1 MKNFTYVRESSPTGS
16 IFVALFFVFISFL
29 YAPQSARA
37 AITDGLTITVN
48 REAVTA
54 TALEGATVKI
64 KCNAGT
70 YTDVGVTTNSSGV
83 VSITDLT
90 TLTNLLLNA
99 GTCIVGSSLDVQVSK
114 DGYVTTEKLGAV
126 GSLLDSANSFTFTG
140 SDSVKFAHK
149 ATITREGDGAALSG
163 ATVGVGATVCI
174 EAQTLGIYYCPVPIA
189 SDGATLSIAKSGY
202 VTNTSSS
209 VGNRTSPADVQG
221 VIAPANILFQV
232 KIAVADELGNSV
244 TPTSITFDGSTETAS
259 SSNVFYFAPSA
270 GLAKVVVINK
280 TGFIPNALTNTALA
294 NVSADNTGQT
304 SITLGSNAVSSSPV
318 GIGQALSLKGLEY
331 ALKSVALK
339 SELGGTI
346 TNIANGTP
354 GATSADISLTGSGG
368 VSVITSAVAS
378 DVIYIAATGNG
389 SGDDSVSLSLNGVTV
404 DGMTANT
411 AYLSAGTIA
420 DTGNLLSALTSQ
432 TTFGIGQATGN
443 IQNTTGFGYPLKV
456 TVADELGTAIN
467 ISDLATKTFGG
478 IAVSTSTSNIGYW
491 AATTSSGSL
500 VLAKNGYV
508 SSATNNTG
516 LTNVTADQTA
526 TTSITFGSGSAL
538 TSSVSAGSGASA
550 QGLQFAQKINLQTE
564 AGESLTG
571 ATVTA
576 GSSNTSCTVASNIAY
591 CPVPVSEDGIANDI
605 TVTKSGYVTST
616 SGDTAN
622 RTANADAQSTQ
633 TFSDAQ
639 YALKV
644 VVNDSNGVAVVG
656 ATVTHGGVS
665 AAASVSNSYYFT
677 STGAGAIAVSKS
689 GFDSLST
696 SVDTG
701 LANVGVT
708 SSGQTVVTLTGSTPF
723 TGDLSSGGSSGTGRG
738 LVATAVSSIGNGAGS
753 SSSSSGG
760 RSGGSSIQRVIVPTA
775 TTTPVLPTTPVLA
788 VPALCTFDR
797 NLSIGDTGIEVSA
810 LQAHLEA
817 QGLLVM
823 PAGASK
829 GYFGSV
835 TKASVIAHQG
845 KVNVPTT
852 GYFGPMTRAATCNTA
867 VSPSTPVPTVTTPA
881 TIPVTASSST
891 YPRDLSFG
899 FTGDDVTSLQTL
911 LESKGYLTLPAGTT
925 KGFFGDYTRAAL
937 MKYQSS
943 VSISPTGIFGP
954 LTRASVQGQ

>member
-1 MKNFTYVRESSPTGS
+1 MNTFFSTLPLFLTLL
-16 IFVALFFVFISFL
+16 FVSVIGFL
-29 YAPQSARA
+29 YDPQSAHA

-64 KCNAGT
+64 KCNAGS
-70 YTDVGVTTNSSGV
+70 YTDVGVTTNSSGI
-83 VSITDLT
+83 VSITNVT

-99 GTCIVGSSLDVQVSK
+99 GTCIVGSSLDIQVSK

-189 SDGATLSIAKSGY
+189 SDGAALSIAKSGY

-209 VGNRTSPADVQG
+209 VGNRTSLADVQG
-221 VIAPANILFQV
+221 AIAPANILFQV

-244 TPTSITFDGSTETAS
+244 APTSITFDGMTATAS
-259 SSNVFYFAPSA
+259 SSNTFYFAPST
-270 GLAKVVVINK
+270 GLNKAVVITK
-280 TGFIPNALTNTALA
+280 EGFIPNALTNTAWSDI
-294 NVSADNTGQT
+294 SASTAGQT
-304 SITLGSNAVSSSPV
+304 SITLGATSTLASA
-318 GIGQALSLKGLEY
+318 IAATQLWTIKGLEY
-331 ALKSVALK
+331 ALKSASLK

-346 TNIANGTP
+346 TTIANSTP
-354 GATSADISLTGSGG
+354 SATSTDISITGSGG
-368 VSVITSAVAS
+368 VSIVASAVSS

-389 SGDDSVSLSLNGVTV
+389 GGDDSVSLSLSNVTV
-404 DGMTANT
+404 DGMTTNT
-411 AYLSAGTIA
+411 AYLTAGTIA

-432 TTFGIGQATGN
+432 STFGIGQATGS
-443 IQNTTGFGYPLKV
+443 IQTATGFGYPLKV

-467 ISDLATKTFGG
+467 ISDLLTKTFGG

-491 AATTSSGSL
+491 ATTTSSGSL
-500 VLAKNGYV
+500 ILAKNGYV

-516 LTNVTADQTA
+516 LTNVTANQTA
-526 TTSITFGSGSAL
+526 PTSITFGSGSAL

-550 QGLQFAQKINLQTE
+550 QGLQFAQKITLQTE

-576 GSSNTSCTVASNIAY
+576 GSSNTSCSVASNIAY
-591 CPVPVSEDGIANDI
+591 CPVPVSEDGTANDV

-616 SGDTAN
+616 SGDTVN
-622 RTANADAQSTQ
+622 RATNADTQSTQ
-633 TFSDAQ
+633 TLTSTQ

-644 VVNDSNGVAVVG
+644 IVNDSNGSAVTG

-665 AAASVSNSYYFT
+665 AATSISNAYYFA

-708 SSGQTVVTLTGSTPF
+708 SGGQTVVTLTGSTPF
-723 TGDLSSGGSSGTGRG
+723 TGDISSGGSSVAGRG
-738 LVATAVSSIGNGAGS
+738 LVATVVSSGGGGS
-753 SSSSSGG
+753 SGSSSGG
-760 RSGGSSIQRVIVPTA
+760 RSGGSSIPRILAPTVPTVPI
-775 TTTPVLPTTPVLA
+775 TPVVTS
-788 VPALCTFDR
+788 PALCAFGR
-797 NLSIGDTGIEVSA
+797 NLSMGNTGVEVSA
-810 LQAHLEA
+810 LQTHLESR
-817 QGLLVM
+817 GLLVM
-823 PAGASK
+823 PAGARK
-829 GYFGSV
+829 GFFGQL
-835 TKASVIAHQG
+835 TKTAVIAHQG
-845 KVNVPTT
+845 NVNVPTT
-852 GYFGPMTRAATCNTA
+852 GYFGPMTRSATCNTT
-867 VSPSTPVPTVTTPA
+867 SSTTIPTVA
-881 TIPVTASSST
+881 ASTST
-891 YPRDLSFG
+891 YPRDLAYG
-899 FTGDDVTSLQTL
+899 FTGDDVVSLQIF
-911 LESKGYLTLPAGTT
+911 LESKGYLVLPTGTR
-925 KGFFGDYTRAAL
+925 KGFFGSYTREAL
-937 MKYQSS
+937 MKYQVS
-943 VSISPTGIFGP
+943 VNIPPTGRFGP
-954 LTRASVQGQ
+954 RTRSAIQGR

>member
-1 MKNFTYVRESSPTGS
+1 MKNFTYARESFQAGP
-16 IFVALFFVFISFL
+16 IFAVLFFVSIISFL
-29 YAPQSARA
+29 CAPQSAHA
-37 AITDGLTITVN
+37 LITDGLTITVN

-64 KCNAGT
+64 KCNAGS

-99 GTCIVGSSLDVQVSK
+99 GTCIVGSSLDIQVSK

-163 ATVGVGATVCI
+163 ATVGVGATLCI

-189 SDGATLSIAKSGY
+189 SDGAALSIAKSGY

-209 VGNRTSPADVQG
+209 VGNRTTLADVQG

-232 KIAVADELGNSV
+232 KITVADELGNSV

-304 SITLGSNAVSSSPV
+304 SITLGASAVSSSPV
-318 GIGQALSLKGLEY
+318 SIGQALSLKGLEY
-331 ALKSVALK
+331 VLKSTALK

-354 GATSADISLTGSGG
+354 GATSADISITGSGG
-368 VSVITSAVAS
+368 VSIVTSAVAS

-389 SGDDSVSLSLNGVTV
+389 SGDDSISLSLNNVTV
-404 DGMTANT
+404 DGISANT
-411 AYLSAGTIA
+411 AYLTAGTIA

-432 TTFGIGQATGN
+432 ATFGIGQATGN
-443 IQNTTGFGYPLKV
+443 IQSATGFGYPLKV

-467 ISDLATKTFGG
+467 ISDLLTKTFGG
-478 IAVSTSTSNIGYW
+478 IVVSTSTSNIGYW
-491 AATTSSGSL
+491 ATTTSSGSL

-508 SSATNNTG
+508 SVATNNTG
-516 LTNVTADQTA
+516 LSNVTANQTA

-550 QGLQFAQKINLQTE
+550 QGLQFAQKITLQTE

-576 GSSNTSCTVASNIAY
+576 GSSNTSCTIASNIAY
-591 CPVPVSEDGIANDI
+591 CPVPVSEDGITNDI
-605 TVTKSGYVTST
+605 TITKSGYVTST

-644 VVNDSNGVAVVG
+644 VVNDSNGTALTG

-665 AAASVSNSYYFT
+665 AAATVSNSYYFT
-677 STGAGAIAVSKS
+677 STAGGAIAVSKS

-708 SSGQTVVTLTGSTPF
+708 SSGQTVVMLTGSTPF

-738 LVATAVSSIGNGAGS
+738 LVATVVSSGGGS
-753 SSSSSGG
+753 SNSSSGG
-760 RSGGSSIQRVIVPTA
+760 RSGGSSVQRVIVP
-775 TTTPVLPTTPVLA
+775 VVPTTPVVA
-788 VPALCTFDR
+788 TPALCTFGR
-797 NLSIGDTGIEVSA
+797 NLSMGDSGIEVSA
-810 LQAHLEA
+810 LQTHLES

-823 PAGASK
+823 PVGASK

-852 GYFGPMTRAATCNTA
+852 GYFGPMTRAATCNTVA
-867 VSPSTPVPTVTTPA
+867 SPSIPAPTVITPA
-881 TIPVTASSST
+881 TIPVTVSTST

-899 FTGDDVTSLQTL
+899 FTGDDVVSLQTF
-911 LESKGYLTLPAGTT
+911 LESRSYLVLPAGTA
-925 KGFFGDYTRAAL
+925 KGFFGGYTRDAL
-937 MKYQSS
+937 MKYQTS
-943 VSISPTGIFGP
+943 VNISPTGTFGP
-954 LTRASVQGQ
+954 LTRAAIQKQ